1 MGLRLQ
7 LQDWGYVPLK
17 MGMRFWQT
25 LAFADR
31 APLEKLAVT
40 RRVEETWLG
49 GACAAR
55 ELTRDKFYI
64 DYRSKQKLS

>member
-1 MGLRLQ
+1 
-7 LQDWGYVPLK
+7 

-64 DYRSKQKLS
+64 DYRSQQ